1 MKKIVFS
8 AIALFVLAGNTSNA
22 LTFSATQ
29 IADKPKA
36 GGGTPTPST
45 PAPGPQTASIPPGC
59 PYNDP
64 NGCGILD

>member
-29 IADKPKA
+29 ISDKPKT
-36 GGGTPTPST
+36 GGSTPA
-45 PAPGPQTASIPPGC
+45 PAPGPQTDSIPPLC